1 MYTPAS
7 SRVRLARMARN
18 TSGVL
23 HRGSQATMNEMLSEK
38 HIDAT
43 AMMRI
48 AENGIC
54 TPATGYAYNT
64 WITVT
69 NPSIALL
76 KPLSLFIPDGETTT
90 NHRKGV
96 AKLMSA
102 WSKKNWE
109 EKRTLAAER
118 NATPTAKL
126 NLSSVSIFSLARLVL
141 V

>member
-76 KPLSLFIPDGETTT
+76 KPLSLFVPDGETTT
-90 NHRKGV
+90 NHRKGA

-102 WSKKNWE
+102 WSIVE
-109 EKRTLAAER
+109 EEVRTLAAER